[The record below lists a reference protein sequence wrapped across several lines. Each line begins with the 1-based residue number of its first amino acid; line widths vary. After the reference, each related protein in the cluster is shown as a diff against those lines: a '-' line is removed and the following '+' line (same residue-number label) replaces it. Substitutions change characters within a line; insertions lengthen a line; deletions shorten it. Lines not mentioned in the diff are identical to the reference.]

1 MKPQPQTPANV
12 RISPHA
18 HALLRQLAKE
28 ENEPMSAVL
37 DKVLEHYRR
46 EKFLRGANA
55 DFAALKR
62 DPKAWNEELAER
74 ALWEQTLVDGLGEK

>member
-1 MKPQPQTPANV
+1 M
-12 RISPHA
+12 RRLS
-18 HALLRQLAKE
+18 KE

-62 DPKAWNEELAER
+62 DPKAWNEALAER
-74 ALWEQTLVDGLGEK
+74 ALWDQTVADGLGDK